1 MRLGI
6 IGSGMIVREFL
17 PELVRMDAL
26 SVQALL
32 CTPRSLEQA
41 EQLAVQYGIGRVV
54 TSMQALCRLEL
65 DAVYV
70 AVPNALHFSYCKQAL
85 EAGLHVIV
93 EKPLAANEQE
103 ALALARIAR
112 EQGRFLFEA
121 VTTLSMESYAVLRAW
136 LPRIGQVRQVLCN
149 FAQYSSRY
157 DAFQA
162 GQTAPVFQ
170 PAMAGGV
177 LHDLNVYNLHLVMG
191 LFGSP
196 QRVQYTAHVERG
208 VDLSGVVLLQYPG
221 FCAICAAAKDSAA
234 PSYFVF
240 QGSEGWLSLDRAPNA
255 MGGVRL
261 CLRDGTEEHFVEPM
275 AAQRAV
281 PEFYDFVRA
290 IRAHDTGFWE
300 SRMQQSLAVSH
311 VMTLARRDAGIRFPS
326 DEQSLFG

>member
-41 EQLAVQYGIGRVV
+41 EQLAAQYGIGRVV

-157 DAFQA
+157 DAFQS

-208 VDLSGVVLLQYPG
+208 IDLSGVVLLQYPG

-240 QGSEGWLSLDRAPNA
+240 HTKLQLKHLK
-255 MGGVRL
+255 
-261 CLRDGTEEHFVEPM
+261 
-275 AAQRAV
+275 
-281 PEFYDFVRA
+281 
-290 IRAHDTGFWE
+290 I
-300 SRMQQSLAVSH
+300 
-311 VMTLARRDAGIRFPS
+311 
-326 DEQSLFG
+326 